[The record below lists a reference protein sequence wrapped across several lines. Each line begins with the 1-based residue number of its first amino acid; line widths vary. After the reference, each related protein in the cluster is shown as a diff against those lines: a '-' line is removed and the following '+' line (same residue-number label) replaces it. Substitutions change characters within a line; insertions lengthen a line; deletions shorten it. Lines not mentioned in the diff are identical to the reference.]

1 MGFKLG
7 TERGNY
13 AVNGEIKTKIRFG
26 KQSGGEGSVPGT
38 PVIRVPLEE
47 GDQFD
52 ILGEANMDGS
62 IYVSDKLEPGS
73 YEDRQVINHEMRH
86 ATDMRL
92 GKLAYT
98 DDSITYN
105 GEEFPRMDI
114 DGVDSILVDGKWKE
128 AGDTGFPWENDANN
142 GGDGYI

>member
-7 TERGNY
+7 KERGLE
-13 AVNGEIKTKIRFG
+13 ATGGEIKTKMRFG
-26 KQSGGEGSVPGT
+26 QQSGEEGSVPGT
-38 PVIRVPLEE
+38 PVIRVPLED
-47 GDQFD
+47 GDNFE

-62 IYVSDKLEPGS
+62 IYISDKLEPGS
-73 YEDRQVINHEMRH
+73 FEDRQTINHEMRH

-128 AGDTGFPWENDANN
+128 AGDTGFPWEDDANN
-142 GGDGYI
+142 GNDI